1 MATKKAKPATVK
13 KPRAKKSLS
22 SILDSEPRLVMP
34 DNAAMSTALNWYNRQ
49 AQNKEQRV
57 DWTLDYM
64 KMVGTYSAPE
74 MAEMKR
80 RGKKFLGTFSALAR
94 MVVNGCII
102 DDKYKQLLET
112 ELRAFVKKSDEPE
125 LDEEGNLIVTKDEP
139 AKKVAAVKKTAG
151 NYGTMCKAVEHIDSE
166 MDAVLNGVG
175 SDSMYEWLSNNV
187 KAAEVRALVD
197 YYKPQAMEFYEL
209 WMGKDEQLNE
219 GYSHLNK
226 KTRKSIKEWMMQL
239 ILDLNKL
246 GANKKVERKPR
257 KKKPQ
262 KLENVV
268 KRVKYQK
275 SAPDFKLVSINPTEV
290 VHKKVLWVFNTKYRQ
305 IGVYRSDEG
314 FTFKGTTLQNA
325 TGVGKTLRKPQEFL
339 DDFKGTQKSLENR
352 YTAVKTK
359 EATLNGRINEHTLF
373 LKAF

>member
-1 MATKKAKPATVK
+1 MATTKKAKPAIK
-13 KPRAKKSLS
+13 KPRAKKTLS
-22 SILDSEPRLVMP
+22 SILGGEPRLVMP
-34 DNAAMSTALNWYNRQ
+34 DNAAMSTALNWYNSQ
-49 AQNKEQRV
+49 AQSKEQRV

-64 KMVGTYSAPE
+64 KMVGTYSATDQS
-74 MAEMKR
+74 EMKR

-94 MVVNGCII
+94 MIVNGCII
-102 DDKYKQLLET
+102 DDKYKLLLER

-125 LDEEGNLIVTKDEP
+125 LDDEGNLVVTKEET
-139 AKKVAAVKKTAG
+139 AKKALIVKKAG
-151 NYGTMCKAVEHIDSE
+151 ANYGTMCRAVENIDSE

-175 SDSMYEWLSNNV
+175 ADSMYEWLSNNV
-187 KAAEVRALVD
+187 KAAEARALID
-197 YYKPQAMEFYEL
+197 FYKPQAMEFYEL

-219 GYSHLNK
+219 GYAHLNK
-226 KTRKSIKEWMMQL
+226 KTRKSIKEWSMQL

-246 GANKKVERKPR
+246 IANKKVERKPR
-257 KKKPQ
+257 KKKPL
-262 KLENVV
+262 KVEAVV

-275 SAPDFKLVSINPTEV
+275 AAPDFKLVSINPTEV
-290 VHKKVLWVFNTKYRQ
+290 VGKKVLWVFNTKYRQ

-352 YTAVKTK
+352 YNAVKTK

>member
-22 SILDSEPRLVMP
+22 SILGGEPRLVMP
-34 DNAAMSTALNWYNRQ
+34 DNAAMSTALNWYNSQ

-57 DWTLDYM
+57 EWTLDYM

-151 NYGTMCKAVEHIDSE
+151 NYATMCKAVEHIDSE

-290 VHKKVLWVFNTKYRQ
+290 VGKKVLWVFNTKYRQ
-305 IGVYRSDEG
+305 IGVYRSEEG